1 MLKNSFW
8 QRLEQ
13 IYTKNDLEII
23 KSWFNTKKRKVSF
36 RINLLNSNKEEIEK
50 NLLENWLIFSK
61 IDFLENA
68 YILENWMEKDL
79 WNLDIFKDWKN
90 YLQSIASQIPVY
102 FLDLK
107 TWDKVL
113 DLTAAPWSKTS
124 QIASLLWN
132 SWEIIACD
140 NNQIRI
146 DKLNFTLKRQWV
158 KNTKVIKTDA
168 RNLWN
173 LYKNET
179 FDKILADLPCSAEWR
194 FNSHIEKSYAF
205 WNENIIQKN
214 AILQKEILSNSIK
227 LLKKNWILVYSTCT
241 IAPEENE
248 EIIDYLLKN
257 FSELEIENINLDY
270 KYTRPWITNF
280 NWKKYNKKLDKS
292 LRCLVN
298 EETEWFF
305 VAKLRKS

>member
-50 NLLENWLIFSK
+50 ILLENWLIFSK
-61 IDFLENA
+61 IDYLENA
-68 YILENWMEKDL
+68 YILENSMEKDL
-79 WNLDIFKDWKN
+79 WNLDIFKDWKI

-168 RNLWN
+168 RNLQN

-179 FDKILADLPCSAEWR
+179 FDRILADLPCSAEWR

-205 WNENIIQKN
+205 WNENIIKKN
-214 AILQKEILSNSIK
+214 ALLQKEILLNSIK

-270 KYTRPWITNF
+270 KYIRPWITNF

-292 LRCLVN
+292 LRCLVS